1 MPGVNHTFQN
11 GSDGGRQGQRGTNLK
26 QWMSRND
33 AEEPFEALA
42 SGFDHLVRKPVC
54 EDFAWERG
62 DVHPGGL
69 VLEYIAER
77 LKVGIASAHE

>member
-1 MPGVNHTFQN
+1 MA
-11 GSDGGRQGQRGTNLK
+11 GRSSGGTNLK